1 MLAPKIH
8 SIKNRFPRPNVLISN
23 LIILLVVFVLLMG
36 ININCSKHQITENP
50 ADTLTALKPSTQIF
64 SEILGR
70 PTNSSVTMS
79 VLFGQTN
86 DVYFEYGTTSGNYT
100 LKSSKLTTTTGIP
113 LQTDLSNL
121 TTNTKYY
128 YRTRYQI
135 NGTTSAFF
143 AGSEHSFRTSRA
155 SGDTFTFAVEAD
167 PHLDVNSD
175 TSAYK
180 LTLQNIL
187 AANPDFM
194 LDLGDTFMSE
204 KQTDVNQTV
213 ITNRHLLY
221 RPLFGSVCH
230 SVPLYLAIGNH
241 EGELGWMLNGTNS
254 SLPVMTSNTRKLY
267 YPNPEPNSFYSG
279 NSKSENFVGL
289 RQNYY
294 SWQWGNALFVVLDP
308 YWNTTNKPGWGW
320 TLGADQYNW
329 FKSVITGSSTK
340 YKFVFCHQLVGGN
353 GNDARGG
360 TEFAQLFEMG
370 GNNTDGS
377 YGFDAYRPGWQKPI
391 HTLMKES
398 KTTIFFHGH
407 DHFYGKQEKDGII
420 YQEVPQPS
428 NKNISKTSAADYGY
442 VNGVILAGRGYLLVT
457 VSDSN
462 VKVEYIKTL
471 LTVEE
476 NGTDKNRVIGD
487 SYLIN

>member
-1 MLAPKIH
+1 MMAPNAH
-8 SIKNRFPRPNVLISN
+8 SQKNKSSRPNEFISKF
-23 LIILLVVFVLLMG
+23 ILFAIVFALLMG
-36 ININCSKHQITENP
+36 ININCSKHQIIEN
-50 ADTLTALKPSTQIF
+50 ASDTLTAIKPSLQSF

-70 PTNSSVTMS
+70 PTNSSVTLNI
-79 VLFGQTN
+79 LFDQSN
-86 DVYFEYGTTSGNYT
+86 EVYFEYGTASGSYN
-100 LKSSKLTTTTGIP
+100 LKSSKLTTSKGIP
-113 LQTDLSNL
+113 LQTEL
-121 TTNTKYY
+121 TSLATNTKYY
-128 YRTRYQI
+128 YRTRYRI
-135 NGTTSAFF
+135 SGTTSTFST
-143 AGSEHSFRTSRA
+143 GSEHSFRTSRA

-167 PHLDVNSD
+167 PHLDINSD

-187 AANPDFM
+187 AAGPDFM

-230 SVPLYLAIGNH
+230 SVPLFLAIGNH
-241 EGELGWMLNGTNS
+241 EGELGWMLNGTSS
-254 SLPVMTSNTRKLY
+254 SLPVMASNNRKMY
-267 YPNPEPNSFYSG
+267 YPNPEPNTFYSG
-279 NSKSENFVGL
+279 NSKVENFVGL

-294 SWQWGNALFVVLDP
+294 SWQWGNALFIVLDP
-308 YWNTTNKPGWGW
+308 YWYTTKKPGWGW

-329 FKSVITGSSTK
+329 FKSVITGSGAK

-370 GNNTDGS
+370 GNNADGS
-377 YGFDAYRPGWQKPI
+377 YGFDTNRPGWQKPI
-391 HTLMKES
+391 HTLMKET

-442 VNGVILAGRGYLLVT
+442 VNGVFLPGRGYILVT
-457 VSDSN
+457 VSGST
-462 VKVEYIKTL
+462 VKVDYIKTL
-471 LTVEE
+471 LPAEE
-476 NGTDKNRVIGD
+476 SGTNKNKVIGD
-487 SYLIN
+487 SYTIY

>member
-1 MLAPKIH
+1 M
-8 SIKNRFPRPNVLISN
+8 KNRLIK
-23 LIILLVVFVLLMG
+23 LINNHLLILLGLALLTG
-36 ININCSKHQITENP
+36 IIIDCSKKQITQSPEENP
-50 ADTLTALKPSTQIF
+50 QQINQSTQKF

-70 PTNSSVTMS
+70 PTNSSVTMNI
-79 VLFGQTN
+79 LMGQAN
-86 DVYFEYGTTSGNYT
+86 DVYFEYGTSSGNYT
-100 LKSSKLTTTTGIP
+100 LKSSKQTTVTGTP
-113 LQTDLSNL
+113 LQTDLTNL
-121 TTNTKYY
+121 IANTKYF
-128 YRTRYQI
+128 YRTRYRL
-135 NGTTSAFF
+135 NGSTSAYS

-155 SGDTFTFAVEAD
+155 AGDRFTFAVEAD

-187 AANPDFM
+187 SANPDFM
-194 LDLGDTFMSE
+194 IDLGDMFMSE
-204 KQTDVNQTV
+204 KQTGVNQTI
-213 ITNRHLLY
+213 ITDRHLLY

-230 SVPLYLAIGNH
+230 SVPLYLVIGNH

-254 SLPVMTSNTRKLY
+254 CLPVMASNTRKLY

-279 NSKSENFVGL
+279 NSKTENFVGL

-294 SWQWGNALFVVLDP
+294 SWQWGNALFIILDP
-308 YWNTTNKPGWGW
+308 YWYTTNKPGWGW

-329 FKSVITGSSTK
+329 FKGVITASTAK

-377 YGFDAYRPGWQKPI
+377 YGFDSNRPGWQKPV
-391 HTLMKES
+391 HRLMKETN
-398 KTTIFFHGH
+398 TTIFFHGH

-428 NKNISKTSAADYGY
+428 NKNITKTSAADYGY
-442 VNGVILAGRGYLLVT
+442 VNGIILPGRGFLLVT
-457 VSDSN
+457 VTNSN
-462 VKVEYIKTL
+462 VKVDYIKTYL
-471 LTVEE
+471 PAEE
-476 NGTDKNRVIGD
+476 NGTEKNKTVGD
-487 SYLIN
+487 SYTIN